1 MNIPKIIHYC
11 WFGGNALPDSA
22 IKCIESWKKYFPGY
36 EIKEWNEK
44 NYDVKKNRYIAE
56 AYEAKKYAFVSDYAR
71 FDILYQYGGIYF
83 DTDVEVIRSF
93 EDILQKGAFMG
104 CEENVSIQN
113 ERNLINPGLGM
124 AAPSGLKIYKEI
136 LEFYDNQ
143 KFVNKDGT
151 VNLETVVTKTTK
163 ILYEHGLENKNDL
176 QEIEGI
182 TIYPQEYFNPKDSST
197 GELIMTKNTHSIHW
211 YSMTWLP
218 PYQKLR
224 KKILDPFRRIFGVNC
239 FAWLKRNK

>member
-163 ILYEHGLENKNDL
+163 ILYEHGLENKNNL

-197 GELIMTKNTHSIHW
+197 GELIMTENTHSIHW
-211 YSMTWLP
+211 YSMTWLS

>member
-124 AAPSGLKIYKEI
+124 AAPNGLKIYKEI

-163 ILYEHGLENKNDL
+163 ILYEHGLENKNNL

-197 GELIMTKNTHSIHW
+197 GELIMTENTHSIHW
-211 YSMTWLP
+211 YSMTWLS